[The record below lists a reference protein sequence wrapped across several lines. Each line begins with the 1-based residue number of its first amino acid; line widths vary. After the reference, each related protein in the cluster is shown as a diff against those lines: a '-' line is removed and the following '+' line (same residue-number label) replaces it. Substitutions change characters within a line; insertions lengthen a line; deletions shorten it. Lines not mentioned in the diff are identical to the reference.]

1 MEPNMHKTLFC
12 ILLVIYRI
20 VGNTFDTF
28 QAVDVFEGY
37 VLLETPMRSVYGCV
51 LDCRLHT
58 PACRGT
64 SYNVAKEECQL
75 LGKNANVPTQFG
87 SNATHLLHM
96 EV

>member
-1 MEPNMHKTLFC
+1 MEPHVQKTLFC

-20 VGNTFDTF
+20 VGQTFDKF

-37 VLLETPMRSVYGCV
+37 GLLEKQMRSVYGCV
-51 LDCRLHT
+51 LDCRLT
-58 PACRGT
+58 TACRGT
-64 SYNVAKEECQL
+64 SYNVAREECQL
-75 LGKNANVPTQFG
+75 LGKDANVPTQFG